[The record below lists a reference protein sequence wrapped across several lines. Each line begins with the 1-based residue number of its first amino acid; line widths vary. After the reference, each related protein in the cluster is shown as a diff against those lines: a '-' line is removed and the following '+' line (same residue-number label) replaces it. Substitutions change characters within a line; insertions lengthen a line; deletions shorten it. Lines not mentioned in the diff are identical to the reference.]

1 MALFTDPI
9 TRMGGEKSSYAVP
22 TYQALKGIVES
33 IYWKPT
39 ILWYIDEMR
48 VLNLIFIGPTW
59 PATAMKISIITLLNE
74 WLNEAVVVIFS

>member
-1 MALFTDPI
+1 MRNEITFKVYGRMALFTDPI

-39 ILWYIDEMR
+39 ILWYMMR
-48 VLNLIFIGPTW
+48 
-59 PATAMKISIITLLNE
+59 
-74 WLNEAVVVIFS
+74 